1 MRRVVFTIISLVCV
15 AVLFAADRLF
25 KVAAAAYLADKS
37 VVLIPG
43 ILGLRLLEGGNT
55 GAAFGWFSD
64 STKALAVVSCVC
76 SAILLVVLMINRFPR
91 EMERWGVILICAGAL
106 GNLYDRAFV
115 GSVTDYLEFLFMDF
129 PIFNFAD
136 ALVDIGCVLIAVSV
150 FFLPEKKKELT
161 ASAEEETEED
171 EADED
176 GAGED
181 GED

>member
-1 MRRVVFTIISLVCV
+1 MFTNLMCV
-15 AVLFAADRLF
+15 AVLFAADRIF
-25 KVAAAAYLADKS
+25 KAAAAAYLADKTL
-37 VVLIPG
+37 VLIPG

-55 GAAFGWFSD
+55 GAAFGWSSG
-64 STKALAVVSCVC
+64 STKVLAIISCVC
-76 SAILLVVLMINRFPR
+76 SAVLLILLMINRFPR

-106 GNLYDRAFV
+106 GNLYDRAFI

-150 FFLPEKKKELT
+150 FFLPEKKK
-161 ASAEEETEED
+161 APAAVPQEETEED
-171 EADED
+171 EPEED
-176 GAGED
+176 GAEED